1 MQIYCLLSSIQTGFF
16 FQSLMDKWL
25 FNNEAH
31 MQFEVLIL
39 KEAAGPLSWS
49 ALSVDFSPFFSHV
62 FVPPLYTL
70 TACAVLTTDLDSL
83 MYLFILL
90 ASVLCPGC
98 TRVHL
103 CTHSKSMQV

>member
-31 MQFEVLIL
+31 MQFEVFVV

-49 ALSVDFSPFFSHV
+49 ALSVDFSPFIFHV
-62 FVPPLYTL
+62 FMPPLYTL
-70 TACAVLTTDLDSL
+70 TACTVLTTDLDSL
-83 MYLFILL
+83 MYLF
-90 ASVLCPGC
+90 C
-98 TRVHL
+98 
-103 CTHSKSMQV
+103 

>member
-1 MQIYCLLSSIQTGFF
+1 
-16 FQSLMDKWL
+16 
-25 FNNEAH
+25 
-31 MQFEVLIL
+31 MQFEVLIV

-62 FVPPLYTL
+62 FVPPLCTL
-70 TACAVLTTDLDSL
+70 TACTVLTTDLDSL

-103 CTHSKSMQV
+103 CTHSKSMQASKGLLCKHFISFLYHEL